1 MKRLILVRHAK
12 SSWKNAALADSE
24 RPLSGR
30 GKRDAPRMGARLAG
44 LGLLPDIILASPAR
58 RARKT
63 ASLLAGEI
71 PAAAGRI
78 LVDPAL
84 YEANAGVLLERVRA
98 LDERWQQVMLIGHN
112 PGLTD
117 FANLLTAAGID
128 NIPTCG
134 VLVADLDLAF
144 WRQSEPGC
152 GRAALYVVPKGLPA
166 NFPDG
171 TEK

>member
-12 SSWKNAALADSE
+12 SSWKNAALADSD

-30 GKRDAPRMGARLAG
+30 GKRDAPRMGAWLAG

-84 YEANAGVLLERVRA
+84 YEASAGVLLERVRA

-117 FANLLTAAGID
+117 FANLLTAHGVD

-134 VLVADLDLAF
+134 VLVAELDIDSWRLA
-144 WRQSEPGC
+144 EAGC
-152 GRAALYVVPKGLPA
+152 GRTVHYVVPKELP
-166 NFPDG
+166 P
-171 TEK
+171 